1 MYSNSSIIAK
11 QSIICLGSIFS
22 YLLLLLLT
30 KSLQA
35 AALPAPAIPAPAGVN
50 TNNLMNS
57 FKVTKKKTFYKGHD
71 TEDLLYIY
79 PETGGIIR
87 VKLLTEVAPNHVERI
102 KRLAREGFYD
112 GMPVHRVMT
121 GFMAQMGD
129 PSGTGM
135 GKSPLPN
142 LAAEFNNQKHV
153 RGAVSMARSEDINSA
168 NSQFFIVTKDSQF
181 LDGQYTV
188 FGFVIEGMEYV
199 DQFKAGKT
207 ENNGIVEDPSI
218 IQKVRVGS
226 DTKD

>member
-1 MYSNSSIIAK
+1 MQINSSTMAK
-11 QSIICLGSIFS
+11 QSIICLGSILS
-22 YLLLLLLT
+22 YLVLLLSA

-35 AALPAPAIPAPAGVN
+35 AAVPMPAGVN
-50 TNNLMNS
+50 TNSIGSSLRLP
-57 FKVTKKKTFYKGHD
+57 KKKTTYKGYD

-87 VKLLTEVAPNHVERI
+87 IKLIADVAPNHVERV

-112 GMPVHRVMT
+112 GMPVHRVIT
-121 GFMAQMGD
+121 GFMAQTGD

-135 GKSPLPN
+135 GKSPLPD
-142 LAAEFNNQKHV
+142 LTAEFSDQKHI
-153 RGAVSMARSEDINSA
+153 RGAVSMARAEDINSA

-188 FGFVIEGMEYV
+188 FGFVIDGMEYV

-207 ENNGIVEDPSI
+207 ENNGIVENPSI
-218 IQKVRVGS
+218 IQKIRVGA